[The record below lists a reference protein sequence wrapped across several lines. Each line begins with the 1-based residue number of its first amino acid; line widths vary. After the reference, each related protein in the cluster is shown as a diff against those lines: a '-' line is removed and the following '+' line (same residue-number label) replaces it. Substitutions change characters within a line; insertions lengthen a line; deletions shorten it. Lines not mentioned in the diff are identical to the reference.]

1 MVSWPR
7 LASWCAVV
15 WRSLLPALRVSVEL
29 DLADDSTFINL
40 MSGSFLLWFGSF
52 VGLQTMKTRAVFNA
66 ESFELKTVTN
76 KVLGLQAS
84 VNACDECFASGTL
97 YHGNIHVSGTSLS
110 TSFVSDYSVTKA

>member
-1 MVSWPR
+1 M
-7 LASWCAVV
+7 
-15 WRSLLPALRVSVEL
+15 SVEL

-76 KVLGLQAS
+76 KVLGLQRDKGLKPKEYTNY
-84 VNACDECFASGTL
+84 VLGT
-97 YHGNIHVSGTSLS
+97 NNEW
-110 TSFVSDYSVTKA
+110 